1 MQCPECHSMNQAD
14 NAFCQHC
21 GVALQSPA
29 EDPLSS
35 DRTNPIVKK
44 ASLQQTVMAILD
56 GDPDQPLSK
65 YVEWL
70 ITVVV
75 LFNCSAVILDSVPEV
90 HAEYKD
96 FFHEL
101 EFWSVMFFTLEYILR
116 VWSLGSKYLSEGNSW
131 KGRREYM
138 FSAFGLVDFFATM
151 PYYMHVFF
159 PTLDLRILRVLRLLR
174 ILKLSKY
181 NTALQDLFSAVYS
194 ERRAFGSA
202 AFLLLIATIVSAS
215 LMHFA
220 EGHAQP
226 EQFGTIPHAIYWAI
240 VTITSG
246 YGNVEPVT
254 KGGEI
259 VALLTGFLGVCMAA
273 IMTGIVASAFAN
285 QMSRKKSAYLAQLRQ
300 VLSDGVVTEAEQD
313 TLKRLQAQ
321 FRLSDKEV
329 QTMMEQA
336 QAGKKS

>member
-1 MQCPECHSMNQAD
+1 MFEQQKTTLMEILEGSPNQ
-14 NAFCQHC
+14 
-21 GVALQSPA
+21 S
-29 EDPLSS
+29 LS
-35 DRTNPIVKK
+35 RY
-44 ASLQQTVMAILD
+44 A
-56 GDPDQPLSK
+56 
-65 YVEWL
+65 EWL
-70 ITVVV
+70 ISAVV
-75 LFNCSAVILDSVPEV
+75 LVNCSAVILDSVPEI
-90 HAEYKD
+90 HAQYKD

-101 EFWSVMFFTLEYILR
+101 EFWSVMFFTAEYLMR
-116 VWSLGSKYLSEGNSW
+116 VWSLGAKYADSAW

-151 PYYMHVFF
+151 PYYLHVFF
-159 PTLDLRILRVLRLLR
+159 PLLDLRILRVLRLLR

-181 NTALQDLFSAVYS
+181 NSALQDLFSAVYS

-202 AFLLLIATIVSAS
+202 AFLLTIATIVSAS

-226 EQFGTIPHAIYWAI
+226 EQFGTIPHAIYWSI

-254 KGGEI
+254 KGGEV

-285 QMSRKKSAYLAQLRQ
+285 QLSRKKSAYQAQLRQ
-300 VLSDGVVTEAEQD
+300 VLADGVVSDAEKD
-313 TLKRLQAQ
+313 ALKRLQMQ

-336 QAGKKS
+336 QAGKKP

>member
-1 MQCPECHSMNQAD
+1 MFNQ
-14 NAFCQHC
+14 QKTTLMEILE
-21 GVALQSPA
+21 GSP
-29 EDPLSS
+29 
-35 DRTNPIVKK
+35 N
-44 ASLQQTVMAILD
+44 
-56 GDPDQPLSK
+56 QPLSR
-65 YVEWL
+65 YAEWL
-70 ITVVV
+70 ISAVV
-75 LFNCSAVILDSVPEV
+75 LVNCSAVILDSVPEV
-90 HAEYKD
+90 HAEYKE

-101 EFWSVMFFTLEYILR
+101 EFWSVMFFTAEYLMR
-116 VWSLGSKYLSEGNSW
+116 VWSLGAKYLDSAW

-159 PTLDLRILRVLRLLR
+159 PLLDLRILRVLRLLR

-181 NTALQDLFSAVYS
+181 NSALQDLFSAVYS

-202 AFLLLIATIVSAS
+202 AFLLTIATIVSAS

-226 EQFGTIPHAIYWAI
+226 EQFGTIPHAIYWSI

-254 KGGEI
+254 KGGEV

-285 QMSRKKSAYLAQLRQ
+285 QLSRKKSAYQAQLRQ
-300 VLSDGVVTEAEQD
+300 VLADGVVSDAEKD
-313 TLKRLQAQ
+313 ALKRLQMQ

-329 QTMMEQA
+329 ATMMEQA
-336 QAGKKS
+336 QSGKST